1 MPPRPSNTTRE
12 LLTLYARAGRGEH
25 NIGAFFR
32 DHPELAAGLGVRDLE
47 RDDADLAL
55 RLAPTIGK
63 YKRRLALEQ
72 AGERVA
78 RAERAARELASS
90 ARHRLDGV
98 ELEPAILLGELLAD
112 SSKKYIVFELTG
124 RRVSLPRHLLLRT
137 RVALRPFLDVTAHI
151 EEQGLHLAW
160 RHGRGGL
167 NLRPQLEERGAA
179 VLVVDLRTPARRTS
193 PVERAGP
200 VLLVEVLASL
210 GFG

>member
-12 LLTLYARAGRGEH
+12 LLTLYARAGHDEH

-32 DHPELAAGLGVRDLE
+32 DHPDLAAGLGVHDLE

-55 RLAPTIGK
+55 QLAPTIGK

-78 RAERAARELASS
+78 QAQRAARELASS

-98 ELEPAILLGELLAD
+98 ELEPALLFGELLAD
-112 SSKKYIVFELTG
+112 SSKKYIAFELTG
-124 RRVSLPRHLLLRT
+124 RRVSSPRHLLLRT

-151 EEQGLHLAW
+151 DERGLHLAW

-167 NLRPQLEERGAA
+167 NLRPHPEERGAA
-179 VLVVDLRTPARRTS
+179 VLVVDLRAPAPRISKARRT
-193 PVERAGP
+193 GP
-200 VLLVEVLASL
+200 VPIAEVLAGL
-210 GFG
+210 GFF